1 MISPDV
7 PITKVADDTLNRGVF
22 AQSLATTI
30 LQYSFP
36 SSFSI
41 GLYGAWGSGKT
52 SLLNMELEAVEEN
65 DEDAVILR
73 FNPWLCADS
82 KQLITQFFKQLS
94 TAIKLK
100 KSAEAKAWEIIDRYA
115 DLFAIGTVADV
126 VSLTDENRIIVN
138 RGTDVISNTKREG
151 LKALMNIA
159 GIANRNIK
167 AEDIAFGIAPRLNAA
182 GRMGSA
188 ETALKLLLTTN
199 KEEAEEY
206 AKILNGENEKR
217 KKIEA
222 DIFEQALSQI
232 NEDANFTLK
241 KVIVVCGTGWH
252 HGVIGIVASKLTERF
267 YKPCIVLSEENG
279 VCKGSARSI
288 SAFNLFNALEYC
300 EKLLT
305 TFGGHSGAAG
315 LTLGKENVEKF
326 ETEIN
331 KYANTVLT
339 DEDMIPVVDIE
350 CELAPKSATMELVK
364 RIESFEP
371 FGEENEPP
379 VFSMK
384 EAEVI
389 YISKVGKDMTHLRMI
404 VSKDSHSFNTIGFGM
419 GMYGDYISK
428 GDCVDIAF
436 GIGINSYNGQENIQ
450 FYLKDIKTGKDC

>member
-52 SLLNMELEAVEEN
+52 SLLNMVLEAVEEN

-182 GRMGSA
+182 G
-188 ETALKLLLTTN
+188 
-199 KEEAEEY
+199 
-206 AKILNGENEKR
+206 
-217 KKIEA
+217 
-222 DIFEQALSQI
+222 
-232 NEDANFTLK
+232 
-241 KVIVVCGTGWH
+241 
-252 HGVIGIVASKLTERF
+252 
-267 YKPCIVLSEENG
+267 
-279 VCKGSARSI
+279 
-288 SAFNLFNALEYC
+288 
-300 EKLLT
+300 
-305 TFGGHSGAAG
+305 
-315 LTLGKENVEKF
+315 
-326 ETEIN
+326 
-331 KYANTVLT
+331 
-339 DEDMIPVVDIE
+339 
-350 CELAPKSATMELVK
+350 
-364 RIESFEP
+364 
-371 FGEENEPP
+371 
-379 VFSMK
+379 
-384 EAEVI
+384 
-389 YISKVGKDMTHLRMI
+389 
-404 VSKDSHSFNTIGFGM
+404 
-419 GMYGDYISK
+419 
-428 GDCVDIAF
+428 
-436 GIGINSYNGQENIQ
+436 
-450 FYLKDIKTGKDC
+450 